1 MTRFLLLVAL
11 ATLPALVAAPV
22 PRDAPGTFGARGV
35 LSRAELEKV
44 AFDTRAAKRDGGR
57 DWAEDAV
64 REEKAIEDRRD
75 PAAPAKPRPAN
86 RYDLAVVVP
95 AARARAGE
103 PVYAYFVLR
112 NNRDTTL
119 RLGSRMDLSGG
130 FPEFH
135 GSGMGIDVR
144 DRATG
149 KSALKGLAASTN
161 CGGGSL
167 VEVPADGF
175 YCVRGDLNRIA
186 DGLAPGEYEVDWRCG
201 KLASAPVRFTVQPN
215 PGAKPGAPAKPD
227 GVRFFHLNHLR
238 DDEHLHEDDGFRAGA
253 FVREGRLSSLYAGQF
268 ESGLAVGPGGAYV
281 PDARA
286 IPAADALVEAW
297 IEFKPYRDGDRVA
310 VTLRAKPPHERV
322 RFDDLPRLYLQV
334 LTPDRGEGALP
345 FEGEEK
351 QAELKR
357 LSDHYVTPLT
367 LDVALPQGWRE
378 RLGAGDTARLA
389 VVVAAKEVE
398 LPRGAERR
406 LQKLEEKVV
415 ERPNPG
421 APPLWGGLVR
431 TPLVEVRLPPPAPPV
446 RR

>member
-22 PRDAPGTFGARGV
+22 PPKPPSEFGAKGV
-35 LSRAELEKV
+35 LSRAELETV
-44 AFDTRAAKRDGGR
+44 TFDTRAAPKRDGDR
-57 DWAEDAV
+57 DWADDAV
-64 REEKAIEDRRD
+64 IEERVIEDRRKPD
-75 PAAPAKPRPAN
+75 APAKPRPAN

-95 AARARAGE
+95 AARARAGD

-119 RLGSRMDLSGG
+119 RLGSRMDPSGG
-130 FPEFH
+130 YPEFH
-135 GSGMGIDVR
+135 GGGMGFDVR
-144 DRATG
+144 DRTTG

-167 VEVPADGF
+167 VDVPADGF
-175 YCVRGDLNRIA
+175 YCVRGDLNRVA
-186 DGLAPGEYEVDWRCG
+186 GGLAPGEYEVDWRCG
-201 KLASAPVRFTVQPN
+201 KLASAPVRFTVLPN
-215 PGAKPGAPAKPD
+215 PGAKPAAPAKPD
-227 GVRFFHLNHLR
+227 RARFFHLNHNLED
-238 DDEHLHEDDGFRAGA
+238 DDEGDGFRAGA
-253 FVREGRLSSLYAGQF
+253 FVRDGRLSSLYAGQF

-297 IEFKPYRDGDRVA
+297 IEFKPYREGDRVA
-310 VTLRAKPPHERV
+310 VTLRAVPPHERV

-334 LTPDRGEGALP
+334 LTPDRGEGAVP
-345 FEGEEK
+345 FEAEEK

-357 LSDHYVTPLT
+357 LSDRYVTPLT
-367 LDVALPQGWRE
+367 LDVALPSDWRE
-378 RLGAGDTARLA
+378 RLGGGDTARLA

-398 LPRGAERR
+398 LPRGAGQR
-406 LQKLEEKVV
+406 LQKLEEKKV
-415 ERPNPG
+415 ERADPD
-421 APPLWGGLVR
+421 APPVWGGLVR